1 MSAFVFSKN
10 NADAISEV
18 AVRLVTAHLK
28 DLGITV
34 EAAGGRYQ
42 DHEFTM
48 KLKLSSTDSAGNS
61 QAALAFK
68 KHAAAYG
75 LAADHLGT
83 MFTHKGNSYQI
94 TGLVTRRRK
103 YPIETICLRGPN
115 AGKPWFFTAEIVKRL
130 VAGVA

>member
-34 EAAGGRYQ
+34 EAAGGRYL
-42 DHEFTM
+42 DPEVTM
-48 KLKLSSTDSAGNS
+48 ILRLSSTDSAGNS

-75 LAADHLGT
+75 LAADHLGAT
-83 MFTHKGNSYQI
+83 FMHEGNRYQI
-94 TGLVTRRRK
+94 TGLATRRRK
-103 YPIETICLRGPN
+103 YPIETRCI
-115 AGKPWFFTAEIVKRL
+115 AGSHKGRPWFFTAEIVKRL